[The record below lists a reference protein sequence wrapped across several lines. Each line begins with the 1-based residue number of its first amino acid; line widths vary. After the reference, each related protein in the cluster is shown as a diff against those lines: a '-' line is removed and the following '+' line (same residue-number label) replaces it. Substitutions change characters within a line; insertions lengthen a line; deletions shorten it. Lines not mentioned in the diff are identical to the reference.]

1 MNDGARSE
9 ESGRGAQLEARRLA
23 ASRAIVDDIPE
34 KGRKLIGG
42 VCDDCD
48 GDVSYRKKIKEKCE
62 NCRSWGEGDL
72 FGFRQWMVLRWDSSD
87 LRQWLIVKQ

>member
-9 ESGRGAQLEARRLA
+9 ERGRGAQLESRRLA
-23 ASRAIVDDIPE
+23 AGRAIVDDIPE
-34 KGRKLIGG
+34 KGRKLIGD
-42 VCDDCD
+42 VCDGCD
-48 GDVSYRKKIKEKCE
+48 GDVSYRETINEKRK

-72 FGFRQWMVLRWDSSD
+72 FGFRRWMVLRWDSSD